1 MIQIKQ
7 DLAVCLDRID
17 DKYDMYQRTLN
28 YTHLKLQDLDQQKRR
43 QRGKVEEAFRSI
55 REILEQ
61 REVSLKQMLNQKM
74 AEASAP
80 YKDDASLL
88 EQILKDLSK
97 MQENGI

>member
-1 MIQIKQ
+1 
-7 DLAVCLDRID
+7 
-17 DKYDMYQRTLN
+17 MYQRTLN

-97 MQENGI
+97 MQDNGI